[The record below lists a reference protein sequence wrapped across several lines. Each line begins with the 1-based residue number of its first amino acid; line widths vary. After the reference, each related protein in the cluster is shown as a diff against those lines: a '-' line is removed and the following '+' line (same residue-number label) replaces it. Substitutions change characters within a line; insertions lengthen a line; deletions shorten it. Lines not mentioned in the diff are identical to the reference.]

1 MFFKRSN
8 GEFRETDRVTRFKL
22 IKSGKNWLRAATSN
36 FGLLKVIRGQVEET
50 VVAEVREDAVSVK
63 EMTSRGLLKGIVAAG
78 AVLGAATVA
87 NTAKA
92 DETGSDVATA
102 SELSSEALVEQGSTV
117 LGTTSTTESQ
127 SESTTESTTE
137 SASASA
143 SASAST
149 STSVSVSHSASLS
162 EQGSAEL
169 SAASSE
175 STVAAGSEASV
186 ESTTTVAKAEDKV
199 VLEQNTSEAALLN
212 KIAGDY
218 SATVSAPEKKAALD
232 AAIAKVQTEL
242 TASNSLI
249 NANASAQSYAD
260 QRERLSKSVDDM
272 MATLTAAGFT
282 GNTTVN
288 GAPAISAQL
297 APIATSNTLAAG
309 VDATPGMDDAN
320 GATLTDK
327 STTIPAGYSAD
338 PASDRLTF
346 GVWNL
351 KSYNQAYNTNYYVTL
366 SVDKTASTN
375 NPDVYVRLVDK
386 NTGSEVASTTLT
398 AANSGKEVNLG
409 NLSANKYYP
418 YFVYN
423 ASTDSG
429 SASVDA
435 IIKKNED
442 VAFANNTEQV
452 YDYLTPAN
460 QGESKPNVQIGV
472 PSTKM
477 NQTTHYKVV
486 DTTSS
491 TYDAS
496 RSSSDTT
503 TQSYKPTGNETEL
516 ASYTQTGIQGQNY
529 TASNPRSFEG
539 YVLYQQAD
547 SSTTSG
553 ELGNSVG
560 TKYAELKGTRAHYYV
575 KRIREVVANDGSTVT
590 KIYVLDPSAVSTF
603 NESTMANNTDTNG
616 YTLVYTTPVVKP
628 GEKYIPSA
636 TNMDADKT
644 LVSSKNGDY
653 ELAVSPWHNPDEPNE
668 GLAYITGWYAKGH
681 HGEADYMFTD
691 EPKGT
696 ENSATG
702 GNTQNVIGGRTKYA
716 LLADGKTIKTDAS
729 GKPVKTTG
737 GFGNQFSIPAANE
750 KPSGDTVHYYKKTD
764 EKGNVY
770 VHYKDTEGTTIK
782 ASVTDEDKQP
792 INKAYDTVVDNRPDT
807 IEYNGKTY
815 ELVPA
820 GTYTVGQVDSDGHL
834 TTSDDVKGSV
844 AKEDKNVTYIYKVK
858 ETPKEG
864 EVVITYVD
872 TKGNEIQKSRQDTP
886 KSPYDTPYDTTEKGE
901 KPNII
906 KTTDGK
912 TYKIVPKGDYPV
924 GDVDENGHLK
934 SSDPIT
940 GKVDKPKSTITYV
953 YEEVGSVFVHYK
965 DINGNTIMGSVI
977 DEQDQPLDKDYDTVV
992 DNRPKEIKFEGKTY
1006 ELVEAGN
1013 YPVGQVDS
1021 QGHWTGDD
1029 DTTGKVASG
1038 EKNVT
1043 YIYKLK
1049 DESQSDSGSNSAS
1062 ESASQSLSEV
1072 VSNSQSVSEQ
1082 ASTSLSESVQE
1093 SASVSA
1099 SESSS
1104 LSTSAQ
1110 ESASQSASESASVSA
1125 SESASLSTSAQES
1138 ASVSASQSASLS
1150 TSASASASTSASQSA
1165 SLSTSASASA
1175 STSASQS
1182 ASLSTSASASA
1193 STSASQSASLSTSAS
1208 ESASVSASQSASLS
1222 TSASASASVSASQSA
1237 SLSTSASESASV
1249 SASQSASLST
1259 SASASESA
1267 SQSVSESQ
1275 SASTSQSVSESTSA
1289 SESASE
1295 SASTSTSES
1304 VSASESASASLSTSA
1319 SESASVSASQSASLS
1334 TSASESASVSASQ
1347 SASLSTSASAS
1358 ASTSASQSAS
1368 LSTSASESASVSAS
1382 QSASLS
1388 TSASE
1393 SASVSASQS
1402 ASLSTSASAS
1412 ASVSASQSAS
1422 LSTSASTSL
1431 STSVSQSAS
1440 NSSSNSESEKPQ
1452 GEVIITYIREND
1464 GKEIKVQRQ
1473 DTPKSD
1479 YNTPYDTTEND
1490 EQPKYIEFEGKK
1502 YERVP
1507 AGDYPVGKVDSEG
1520 HLETSDPIKGKV
1532 EKPVSKI
1539 TYVYKE
1545 VKEDPTKPKEGD
1557 VIITYVDEN
1566 GKEIQKPRQDT
1577 PNSPYD
1583 TPYNT
1588 TEEGEKPNTIKTPD
1602 GKTYKIVPKGDYP
1615 VGKVDGDGHLESSDP
1630 IKGKVDKPRSIIT
1643 YVYKEV
1649 KEDPTKPKEG
1659 DVIITYVDENG
1670 KEIQKPR
1677 QDTPNSPYDTP
1688 YNTTEEGEKPNTIKT
1703 PDGKTY
1709 KIVPKGDYPVGK
1721 VDGDGHLESS
1731 DPIKGKVDKPRSI
1744 ITYVYKEVKEEPT
1757 QPKGS
1762 VYVHYKD
1769 TEGNTIKQ
1777 SVTDELDQPVGKD
1790 YNTVEDN
1797 RPQYI
1802 KFEGKTYEI
1811 VPVGNYT
1818 VGKVDTQGHL
1828 ESTDSTTGKVVEG
1841 RKDVTYIYKLV
1852 EEPVQPKG
1860 NVYVHYVD
1868 ENGNTIKTSVVDEKD
1883 QPVGKDYDTVVDN
1896 RPKTITTADGK
1907 VYELVPQGN
1916 YPVGKVDGEGHL
1928 TTTDPTTGKVIE
1940 GDKNVTYVYK
1950 LVKTPNV
1957 PTPNTPVPP
1966 TPTPNTPV
1974 DPTPNKPMDPTPNTP
1989 VDPTPNKPM
1998 DPTPN
2003 TPVNPV
2009 PEQPAKPAPALE
2021 QLPNT
2026 GETGSVASALLGAVA
2041 GVAGVAALGR
2051 RKKED
2056 EK

>member
-78 AVLGAATVA
+78 AVFGAATVA

-102 SELSSEALVEQGSTV
+102 SELSSEALVVQGSTV

-127 SESTTESTTE
+127 SESTTASTTESTTESQSQSTTE

-218 SATVSAPEKKAALD
+218 SATVSAPEKKAALE

-297 APIATSNTLAAG
+297 APISTSNTLAAG

-327 STTIPAGYSAD
+327 ATTIPSGYSAD
-338 PASDRLTF
+338 PASDRLPF

-351 KSYNQAYNTNYYVTL
+351 KSYNQDYNTNYYVTL
-366 SVDKTASTN
+366 SVDKTTSTN

-386 NTGSEVASTTLT
+386 STGNEVATTTLT

-409 NLSANKYYP
+409 NLSSNTYYP

-423 ASTDSG
+423 AATDGG

-442 VAFANNTEQV
+442 VAFANTTEQV

-460 QGESKPNVQIGV
+460 QGETKPNVQIGV

-616 YTLVYTTPVVKP
+616 YTLVYTTPVIKP

-636 TNMDADKT
+636 TNMDTDK
-644 LVSSKNGDY
+644 VVVNSKNGDY
-653 ELAVSPWHNPDEPNE
+653 QLTVSPWHNPDEPNE
-668 GLAYITGWYAKGH
+668 GLVYITGWYAAGH
-681 HGEADYMFTD
+681 VGEADYMYTT
-691 EPKGT
+691 EPNGT
-696 ENSATG
+696 ANSTPG
-702 GNTQNVIGGRTKYA
+702 GNTQNTIGGRTKYA
-716 LLADGKTIKTDAS
+716 LLADGKTIKTDSS
-729 GKPVKTTG
+729 GNPVKTTG

-782 ASVTDEDKQP
+782 ASVTDENQQP
-792 INKAYDTVVDNRPDT
+792 INKHYDTVEDNRPAT

-820 GTYTVGQVDSDGHL
+820 GTYTVGEVDSDGHL
-834 TTSDDVKGSV
+834 KSSDDITGSV
-844 AKEDKNVTYIYKVK
+844 AKQDKNVTYIYKVK

-924 GDVDENGHLK
+924 GGVDENGHLK

-977 DEQDQPLDKDYDTVV
+977 DEQDQPLEKDYDTVV

-1049 DESQSDSGSNSAS
+1049 VESQSDSGSNSAS
-1062 ESASQSLSEV
+1062 DTTSASQSESEV
-1072 VSNSQSVSEQ
+1072 VSNSRSVSEQ
-1082 ASTSLSESVQE
+1082 ASTSLSESASTSLSQSAVE

-1099 SESSS
+1099 SQSSS

-1110 ESASQSASESASVSA
+1110 ESASVSA
-1125 SESASLSTSAQES
+1125 SQSASLSTSAQES
-1138 ASVSASQSASLS
+1138 ASVSASESASLS

-1175 STSASQS
+1175 SV
-1182 ASLSTSASASA
+1182 
-1193 STSASQSASLSTSAS
+1193 SASQSASLSTSAS

-1222 TSASASASVSASQSA
+1222 TSASASASTSASQSA

-1304 VSASESASASLSTSA
+1304 VSASESASASLSASA

-1358 ASTSASQSAS
+1358 ASVSASQSAS
-1368 LSTSASESASVSAS
+1368 LSASASESASVSAS

-1388 TSASE
+1388 TSAS
-1393 SASVSASQS
+1393 
-1402 ASLSTSASAS
+1402 TS

-1649 KEDPTKPKEG
+1649 KEEPTQPKGNVYVHYVDVNGNKIKDDVTDEENQPVDKDYDTVVDNRPQTIEFQGKTYELVPAGNYKVGQVDEQGHWTGDDATTGKVVEGDKNVTYVYKLKEDPTKPKEG
-1659 DVIITYVDENG
+1659 DVIITYVDEKG
-1670 KEIQKPR
+1670 KEIKKPR

-1757 QPKGS
+1757 QPKG
-1762 VYVHYKD
+1762 
-1769 TEGNTIKQ
+1769 
-1777 SVTDELDQPVGKD
+1777 
-1790 YNTVEDN
+1790 
-1797 RPQYI
+1797 
-1802 KFEGKTYEI
+1802 
-1811 VPVGNYT
+1811 
-1818 VGKVDTQGHL
+1818 
-1828 ESTDSTTGKVVEG
+1828 
-1841 RKDVTYIYKLV
+1841 
-1852 EEPVQPKG
+1852 

-1868 ENGNTIKTSVVDEKD
+1868 ENGNTIKRSVTDESN

-1896 RPKTITTADGK
+1896 RPKTIVTLDGK

-1916 YPVGKVDGEGHL
+1916 YPVGKVDGQGHL

-1950 LVKTPNV
+1950 LVK
-1957 PTPNTPVPP
+1957 TPNTPVPP

-1989 VDPTPNKPM
+1989 VDPTPN
-1998 DPTPN
+1998 

-2009 PEQPAKPAPALE
+2009 PEQPAQPAPALE